1 MSENE
6 AKISESVEIEKKDV
20 TDEVIMTDKEI
31 ERLIEDEE
39 LEEEALR
46 EAEEVEE
53 EEFEER
59 PRRLMNEEEFL
70 DNVEYYEEKN
80 HGLTL
85 MLDRFFKLLAKYG
98 KKYDVEL
105 DLELWN
111 EVAKPSLN
119 VGFWYYQLV
128 EGQNI
133 MVSYPKISLGIG
145 VLATLFIALGALAQI
160 KEAKAKK
167 VKKSEKKKSEKM
179 VEDKKEIVK
188 KAEMNIQGKA
198 ENEELKEKSE
208 EFRDKVKELS
218 VSSDLLARVNKN
230 LSS

>member
-85 MLDRFFKLLAKYG
+85 MLDRFFKLLSKYA
-98 KKYDVEL
+98 KKYNVEL

-145 VLATLFIALGALAQI
+145 VLATAFIGLGALAQI

-198 ENEELKEKSE
+198 ENEELKKKSE

>member
-6 AKISESVEIEKKDV
+6 VEAKVQIEKKDV
-20 TDEVIMTDKEI
+20 TDEVVISDKEI

-39 LEEEALR
+39 LEEEALA

-53 EEFEER
+53 EEFEA
-59 PRRLMNEEEFL
+59 PKRRLMSEDEFLERVEEF
-70 DNVEYYEEKN
+70 EEKN

-98 KKYDVEL
+98 KKYGVEL

-133 MVSYPKISLGIG
+133 MVSYPKFSLAIG
-145 VLATLFIALGALAQI
+145 VLATAFIGLGALAQI
-160 KEAKAKK
+160 KNAKNKQ
-167 VKKSEKKKSEKM
+167 KSK
-179 VEDKKEIVK
+179 
-188 KAEMNIQGKA
+188 
-198 ENEELKEKSE
+198 EELKEKAKAGIE
-208 EFRDKVKELS
+208 GKKENKELKEKQIENREKIEELKAN
-218 VSSDLLARVNKN
+218 SDLLARVRKN
-230 LSS
+230 LNSS

>member
-6 AKISESVEIEKKDV
+6 VEAREIQIEKKDV
-20 TDEVIMTDKEI
+20 TDEVVITDKEI
-31 ERLIEDEE
+31 EKLIDDEE
-39 LEEEALR
+39 LEEEALA

-59 PRRLMNEEEFL
+59 PARRLMSEDEFLERIEEF
-70 DNVEYYEEKN
+70 EEKN

-133 MVSYPKISLGIG
+133 MVSYPKFSLAIG
-145 VLATLFIALGALAQI
+145 VLATAFIGLGALAQI
-160 KEAKAKK
+160 KSAKNKQ
-167 VKKSEKKKSEKM
+167 KSK
-179 VEDKKEIVK
+179 
-188 KAEMNIQGKA
+188 
-198 ENEELKEKSE
+198 EELKEKAKAGIE
-208 EFRDKVKELS
+208 GKKENKELKEKQIENREKIEELKAN
-218 VSSDLLARVNKN
+218 SDLLARVRKN
-230 LSS
+230 LNSS

>member
-167 VKKSEKKKSEKM
+167 VK
-179 VEDKKEIVK
+179 
-188 KAEMNIQGKA
+188 
-198 ENEELKEKSE
+198 
-208 EFRDKVKELS
+208 
-218 VSSDLLARVNKN
+218 N
-230 LSS
+230 LSSISVKP